1 MAVETENIKAGDDEK
16 PGIISV
22 LSQWNYGIYT
32 AGSTISLF
40 GMWAHRLA
48 AAWLAW
54 ELTHSSFWVGM
65 VVFADLMPTLFL
77 TPFAGVMADRFDRRV
92 LSMISQLMGMFQA
105 AVLGWMYLSGKF
117 AESSDIWWL
126 IGWTAFLGVA
136 WALNTAARLSMV
148 PNLVEHHYIPPAV
161 ALNSAI
167 FNLGRVVGPISG
179 AFLIEYWNVGIAFFF
194 NAGTFIFFIISLLVI
209 RQVRSEEKPNRGS
222 SVWTQ
227 SLEGFQY
234 AIRHPGIGPAMVLLI
249 AMAMGGKALLEVLP
263 EFADEVFNRGASGLG
278 ELTAVS
284 GVGGLIAA
292 IWLARRGH
300 VQGLTRIT
308 ILALLVTGIGIF
320 GFVVTSW
327 YPLALLCIFVL
338 GISGI
343 YGGTATQTLMQHS
356 VDGAMRG
363 RVMSLYGVIHRG
375 APALGALGM
384 GAAAEVIGIRWGVA
398 LGGALSIAIWFWM
411 LSRSKSAAIALEKQT
426 KKPIDIN

>member
-1 MAVETENIKAGDDEK
+1 MSIKSQKSNEGSGKK

-22 LSQWNYGIYT
+22 LSQWNYGVYT

-40 GMWAHRLA
+40 GLWAHRLA

-65 VVFADLMPTLFL
+65 VVFADLIPTLFL
-77 TPFAGVMADRFDRRV
+77 TPFAGVLADRYDRRH

-105 AVLGWMYLSGKF
+105 CILGWMYLSGRF
-117 AESSDIWWL
+117 AEANDVWWL
-126 IGWTAFLGVA
+126 IVWTAFLGIA

-148 PNLVEHHYIPPAV
+148 PNLVEHNFIPPAV

-179 AFLIEYWNVGIAFFF
+179 ALLIEYWNVGIAFLF
-194 NAGTFIFFIISLLVI
+194 NAFTFVFFIVSLFVI
-209 RQVRSEEKPNRGS
+209 RQVRSEEKPASGVG
-222 SVWTQ
+222 VWAQ
-227 SLEGFQY
+227 SMEGIRY
-234 AIRHPGIGPAMVLLI
+234 ASRHPGIWPAMVLLI

-263 EFADEVFNRGASGLG
+263 EFADEVFSRGASGLG

-284 GVGGLIAA
+284 GVGGLLAA
-292 IWLARRGH
+292 VWLARRGH
-300 VQGLTRIT
+300 VRGLTRVT
-308 ILALLVTGIGIF
+308 ILALLVTGIAIF
-320 GFVVTSW
+320 GFVVTNW
-327 YPLALLCIFVL
+327 YPLALISIFVL

-343 YGGTATQTLMQHS
+343 YGGTATQTLIQHAVEGS
-356 VDGAMRG
+356 MRG

-384 GAAAEVIGIRWGVA
+384 GAAAELIGIRWGVA
-398 LGGALSIAIWFWM
+398 LGGVLSLATWLWM
-411 LSRSKSAAIALEKQT
+411 LKHSKSAATALEKDFVDQQH
-426 KKPIDIN
+426 I